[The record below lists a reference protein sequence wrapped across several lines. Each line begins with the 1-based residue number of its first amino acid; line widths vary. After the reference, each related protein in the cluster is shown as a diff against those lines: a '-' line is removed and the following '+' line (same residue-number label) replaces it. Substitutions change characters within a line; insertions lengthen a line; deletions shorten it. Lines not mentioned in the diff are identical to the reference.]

1 MYTGKQVHRD
11 TSKHVDRYSRVHA
24 TRNTQHAI
32 FLFLLSSFIFSSC
45 EFDPAPAT
53 ATAPYSAPFYIVT
66 RDPNAPLPTP
76 FEAVTATPTLIPTST
91 FTIIPPIVT
100 PLPVVLLARP
110 YYTLYASVDYDNH
123 RVAVDQAIAYPNQTG
138 VPLNELVLAV
148 EPMLYGNAF
157 SLSALSV
164 NGLPI
169 TNYSLV
175 THRLTVPLSPPLSPG
190 GQVTLALEYDL
201 NIPVKQKANTFGWL
215 SYQTNLTDWY
225 PFVVPYDPSAGWLL
239 HDFMPYGEHLV
250 YDAADFEVYLRFA
263 DPPALNGVEGASAP
277 VVAAPALPEV
287 SGEWTRYRLGAAR
300 TFALSMSREFLVSE
314 SAVGTV
320 AVRSYYFAG
329 HEDAGA
335 KIMFVG
341 TQVIGLFEPLFAPYP
356 YPVINVV
363 ELDYNDGQ
371 EYDGLCFLSSNFYET
386 YDGDSQTNL
395 VTIGVHEMAHNWWF
409 GLVGNDQAL
418 EPWLDEA
425 MALYSER
432 IFYEYTNPGLVDWW
446 WQFRVNYF
454 GPNGWVDMSIYDGV
468 SFRDYTNAVYL
479 NGATFLEDLRVRIG
493 DQAFFAFLKDYAAQ
507 MSGRRAT
514 ANDFFAI
521 LRQHTTKDISDLLA
535 AYFVNPH

>member
-1 MYTGKQVHRD
+1 M
-11 TSKHVDRYSRVHA
+11 
-24 TRNTQHAI
+24 
-32 FLFLLSSFIFSSC
+32 
-45 EFDPAPAT
+45 
-53 ATAPYSAPFYIVT
+53 VT
-66 RDPNAPLPTP
+66 RDPSAASQTP
-76 FEAVTATPTLIPTST
+76 FGPVTVTPTLIPTETPVPTLTATLDPSALPT
-91 FTIIPPIVT
+91 NTPPPVT
-100 PLPVVLLARP
+100 LLTRA

-123 RVAVDQAIAYPNQTG
+123 RVAVDQAIAYPNQTD

-148 EPMLYGNAF
+148 EPMLYSNAF

-169 TNYSLV
+169 TNYSLES
-175 THRLTVPLSPPLSPG
+175 HRLTVPLSPPLSPG
-190 GQVTLALEYDL
+190 GQVTLVLEYDL
-201 NIPVKQKANTFGWL
+201 NIPIKLKANTFGWL

-250 YDAADFEVYLRFA
+250 YDASDFEVNLRFA
-263 DPPALNGVEGASAP
+263 DPLSAP

-287 SGEWTRYRLGAAR
+287 NGEWMRYRLGAAR
-300 TFALSMSREFLVSE
+300 TFALSMSREFLVTE
-314 SAVGTV
+314 SAVGSV
-320 AVRSYYFAG
+320 VVRSYYFAG

-335 KIMFVG
+335 KMSFVG
-341 TQVIGLFEPLFAPYP
+341 TQVIGLFEPIFAPYP

-454 GPNGWVDMSIYDGV
+454 GPNGWVDTSIYEGV

-507 MSGRRAT
+507 MSHRRAT

-521 LRQHTTKDISDLLA
+521 LRQHTTNDISDLLA
-535 AYFVNPH
+535 AYFANPH